1 MLGRAGRGQ
10 RGAVCGA
17 QGSPETLTEVME
29 QLAAVFPSIVRPLI
43 AERDE
48 YMACRLRALAPKC
61 AARRRPA
68 RACMLYRCLHRHGV
82 KQCPLAL

>member
-1 MLGRAGRGQ
+1 
-10 RGAVCGA
+10 VGA

-61 AARRRPA
+61 AARPRPA
-68 RACMLYRCLHRHGV
+68 RARAPCCCLHRRGV
-82 KQCPLAL
+82 RQCLLAR

>member
-1 MLGRAGRGQ
+1 VLGRAGRGQ

-48 YMACRLRALAPKC
+48 YMACRLRAL
-61 AARRRPA
+61 RRRPA